1 MKKILLVL
9 IALSIIVL
17 SIPFSRAEALSV
29 HAESRK
35 IPERS
40 MSPKS
45 SDSHPSQT
53 YPIESP
59 DNLYPID
66 FPQTEGGFLLT
77 EPTTFE
83 SAPLFEPSNPDP
95 PVAQATINIGFEP
108 AIYIPNVDIT
118 LSWNIEH
125 LDLDPSSTYIL
136 RIHLPPYLEPASG
149 GQYNMLP
156 AGTLD
161 IPLTQTSG
169 TVDLK
174 NTENQENLDETIS
187 ILAELLVDNRS
198 MTSKFAGLP
207 SKGYTLTELQQI
219 SQNASQPP
227 LVALFAEDESDFSEL
242 LFSVHFP
249 QTQNEPI
256 YELSTPAIEVLAVD
270 SVTGENVETFDEQIE
285 ITYSYNRFNWEGKD
299 IQSLQLLRYDAEIEG
314 WIPLES
320 EVDADSQ
327 FVKTKTD
334 RVGIFNIDPSNWQ
347 AHLPPLLESYDISPF
362 TGAFSYQYPIQT
374 FAGPGGLK
382 PSLNLIYNSQTVD
395 QSHFGSSALY
405 KQASWVGMGWTLDTG
420 YITRDNNNTNSNPDD
435 DTFYINLS
443 GISGRLL
450 PIHRP
455 NSDSDLW
462 EYVLQDNPSEHVY
475 YEPVNNFWFLFS
487 GDGLIYTFGGPN
499 ATARL
504 GGSSCATDEG
514 GLKLPWKWGLIRV
527 ENQFGQSINY
537 TYVLDRK
544 GWSFRDYFQDNS
556 FYCYNH
562 IDIYPKQIT
571 YGSFKITFNVSGRHE
586 YRPEWT
592 HYRAQVNYSRV
603 RLDSID
609 LYVNNAKVKSY
620 ILKYAGN
627 YEGFNIVSPEHYWA
641 HNSKTNT
648 LIFIQEQGHW
658 ANGETQNL
666 NPVQFVHEDQKHIKL
681 INNGYQGAVRIE
693 YFKFKHNL
701 YRNSRFVVVKRQN
714 IDLTSNTVGTWTY
727 QYPPEGFKM
736 GTDIDQGSQNSNPY
750 TPAYQ
755 DFRGFATVYMIQH
768 NTNDTPPLQTK
779 YEFDQSYTLKG
790 RLLNQTV
797 SSNNLCY
804 SKTSNVYQNEILLPN
819 TSLAVEAL
827 RQYTDLNI
835 NWQRL
840 VSSTQYSYDG
850 ANCDNLET
858 EPHIATRASYQ
869 YPDLNTAW
877 VNRQLNPTQI
887 NGEVFDGYSWY
898 SQPSQLTERLTSRF
912 FQVGDR
918 HYYVNQIVKREAV
931 QVGNEVVRE
940 TIYEHHPN
948 FLLKSKAVWSSGTS
962 TNKLYNFEAY
972 VWNAQGQLHQSKVWQ
987 EYTDNPYC
995 LECRGT
1001 PTAITTYN
1009 YDATFPTQVAQQSI
1023 QTNGKTY
1030 TTQISYHS
1038 RLGLPTVQTDF
1049 NGVTSETSYDAL
1061 GRIISYRAPGEAHP
1075 TLVAHYY
1082 LNGSIEESDPHV
1094 RIQQQGMADLRISY
1108 NGFGQIKKET
1118 VLGAEIEGTPTNW
1131 VSKETKYDTLGRP
1144 EIEINAGLARKTEY
1158 DALGRVRLVERIAGT
1173 SFTPEQSYSYS
1184 LQSQDIDGINQF
1196 GWLKSVTDSN
1206 GNTHT
1211 SFTDAKGHVL
1221 YNAPPSGTGP
1231 AVKFEY
1237 DVLGQLIETN
1247 YGGAISSI
1255 EYNVAGQKI
1264 SMNDADMGLWTYRY
1278 DALGNLISQT
1288 DARGQTI
1295 ALSYDGLN
1303 RLVGKSFYID
1313 DVPNEPPI
1321 TYTYDEGIGQLG
1333 YRTRMTDA
1341 SGETHWT
1348 YDARGRMTSES
1359 KTILDLGI
1367 YTTQWQY
1374 DSQDRITSMTYPDG
1388 EVLYYSYL
1396 PQGGIKTVNSNR
1408 ASLLTNTLVD
1418 GHGRIRQSTY
1428 ADKNGDT
1435 DSPYIKNVYY
1445 HAWLGDAGRLSA
1457 MSASRTTATD
1467 SAWYLGLG
1475 LNYDGVGNITS
1486 LQDNMNGDGIE
1497 KQVQTFTY
1505 DALNRLVTA
1514 STSDVGEGQ
1523 YSQSYGYDPNTGNLS
1538 YKSDIGAYSYDA
1550 SRPHAVM
1557 YAGSYAFMYDANGN
1571 VTHRTPFIGLPDYH
1585 YIYNA
1590 ENKIIEI
1597 KKGGVTTRKFVYDG
1611 DGNRV
1616 VEELHEGFI
1625 PGQEEKTVFISNYYE
1640 ETIRGTSDSIQS
1652 LPDSPYKMYF
1662 PFVGGPDQLYARSYY
1677 YADGERIAMRHGQS
1691 YYYVFGDH
1699 LGSTTSIVERN
1710 TGRRVNYQ
1718 LYHPWGTTR
1727 YSSGEQATDYGY
1739 TGQMQV
1745 DDIYYYNARWYD
1757 PTLGRF
1763 MQADTIVPPHQG
1775 TQGFDRYAYVNNNPM
1790 RYTDPTGHCATNP
1803 YDQYE
1808 DYSCHKLA
1816 NDLSNYFADEST
1828 SKSYKE
1834 YALLDETELRKIYM
1848 ETSLPFE
1855 QVQKFTYRQ
1864 LLLVQDGIITDLE
1877 ALERIINFAEAEGGD
1892 RQNGAILMGAAF
1904 YRQELSLFNI
1914 PDYSYKHLK
1923 RDDEGDFGISG
1934 FSEKYYG
1941 VSTNTNQLEH
1951 FFGFAAIGAK
1961 TLNVIAKAGAW
1972 FHDRGADPGSRA
1984 DRKLGY
1990 LAIKWVKNPNYET
2003 SLLIKE
2009 LRGIQ

>member
-108 AIYIPNVDIT
+108 AIYIPGFDIT
-118 LSWNIEH
+118 LSWEIEN
-125 LDLDPSSTYIL
+125 LIIEPYSTYIL
-136 RIHLPPYLEPASG
+136 RLHLPPYLEPASG
-149 GQYNMLP
+149 GQYSMLP
-156 AGTLD
+156 KGTLD

-174 NTENQENLDETIS
+174 NTENPENLDETII
-187 ILAELLVDNRS
+187 ILAELLVDNS
-198 MTSKFAGLP
+198 SISSEFAGLP

-219 SQNASQPP
+219 SQNASEPP
-227 LVALFAEDESDFSEL
+227 LVVLIPEDESDFSDL
-242 LFSVHFP
+242 LFSVHLP

-285 ITYSYNRFNWEGKD
+285 ITYSYNRFDWEGKD

-334 RVGIFNIDPSNWQ
+334 KGGIFNIDPSNWQ

-374 FAGPGGLK
+374 FAGPGGLR

-395 QSHFGSSALY
+395 QSHSGPSALY

-420 YITRDNNNTNSNPDD
+420 YITRDNNDSNSDPDD
-435 DTFYINLS
+435 DTFFINLS

-450 PIHRP
+450 PIHKP
-455 NSDSDLW
+455 NNGTDLW

-487 GDGLIYTFGGPN
+487 GDGLIYTFGGQN

-504 GGSSCATDEG
+504 GGNSCPTDSG
-514 GLKLPWKWGLIRV
+514 GVKLPWKWGLIRV
-527 ENQFGQSINY
+527 ENQFGQSIDY
-537 TYVLDRK
+537 TYDVVRK
-544 GWSFRDYFQDNS
+544 GWSFRNYFQDDS
-556 FYCYNH
+556 VYCYNH
-562 IDIYPKQIT
+562 IDIYPEQIT
-571 YGSFKITFNVSGRHE
+571 YGSFKITFTVSDRHD

-592 HYRAQVNYSRV
+592 HYRSQVNFSRK

-714 IDLTSNTVGTWTY
+714 IDLTSNTVGTWSY

-858 EPHIATRASYQ
+858 EPHIATRVSYQ

-1009 YDATFPTQVAQQSI
+1009 YDATFPTQIAQQSI
-1023 QTNGKTY
+1023 QANGKTY
-1030 TTQISYHS
+1030 TTHTSYHAN
-1038 RLGLPTVQTDF
+1038 LGLPTVQTDF
-1049 NGVTSETSYDAL
+1049 NGVTSERNYDAL
-1061 GRIISYRAPGEAHP
+1061 GRIWFYLAPGDSHP
-1075 TLVAHYY
+1075 SFVAHYH
-1082 LNGSIEESDPHV
+1082 LDGTFEESDPHV

-1231 AVKFEY
+1231 AVIFEY

-1303 RLVGKSFYID
+1303 RLVGKSFFFD
-1313 DVPNEPPI
+1313 NDPNEPPI

-1333 YRTRMTDA
+1333 YRTKMTDA

-1359 KTILDLGI
+1359 KTIIDLGTYI
-1367 YTTQWQY
+1367 TQWQY
-1374 DSQDRITSMTYPDG
+1374 DSQDRVIRMTYPDG
-1388 EVLYYSYL
+1388 ENLANTYL
-1396 PQGGIKTVNSNR
+1396 PQGGIDKVETTSGKLLDGVKMNGNGLITQRVFSDQSGNSETAYLQKFCYLDWVNNAARLSFTEHFR
-1408 ASLLTNTLVD
+1408 SVTSGTPK
-1418 GHGRIRQSTY
+1418 H
-1428 ADKNGDT
+1428 
-1435 DSPYIKNVYY
+1435 Y
-1445 HAWLGDAGRLSA
+1445 HARIYG
-1457 MSASRTTATD
+1457 
-1467 SAWYLGLG
+1467 
-1475 LNYDGVGNITS
+1475 YDYVGNITS
-1486 LQDNMNGDGIE
+1486 LQENTNGE
-1497 KQVQTFTY
+1497 QVQTFTY

-1514 STSDVGEGQ
+1514 STSANGNGQ
-1523 YSQSYGYDPNTGNLS
+1523 YSQSYSYDPNTGNLAS
-1538 YKSDIGAYSYDA
+1538 KSDIGAYSYDA
-1550 SRPHAVM
+1550 SRPHAVTQVGTNQ
-1557 YAGSYAFMYDANGN
+1557 YQYDANGN
-1571 VTHRTPFIGLPDYH
+1571 MVRRSLNNGQTVYE
-1585 YIYNA
+1585 YVYNA
-1590 ENKIIEI
+1590 DNRIVEI
-1597 KKGGVTTRKFVYDG
+1597 KKNNVTARQMSYDG
-1611 DGNRV
+1611 DGNKIYEIV
-1616 VEELHEGFI
+1616 FDGFEADK
-1625 PGQEEKTVFISNYYE
+1625 PEKTYYVGNYYE
-1640 ETIRGTSDSIQS
+1640 HKIVGIK
-1652 LPDSPYKMYF
+1652 SP
-1662 PFVGGPDQLYARSYY
+1662 PDQLNAVTAEYMLYFPIVHQERETVVTSYY
-1677 YADGERIAMRHGQS
+1677 YADGERIAMKSDGIV
-1691 YYYVFGDH
+1691 YYLFSDH
-1699 LGSTTSIVERN
+1699 LGSTTSVVARD
-1710 TGRRVNYQ
+1710 TGEEISHQ

-1727 YSSGEQATDYGY
+1727 YSYNSSGEKITDYGY

-1757 PTLGRF
+1757 PMLGRF
-1763 MQADTIVPPHQG
+1763 MQADTLVPSHQG

-1904 YRQELSLFNI
+1904 YR
-1914 PDYSYKHLK
+1914 
-1923 RDDEGDFGISG
+1923 
-1934 FSEKYYG
+1934 
-1941 VSTNTNQLEH
+1941 
-1951 FFGFAAIGAK
+1951 
-1961 TLNVIAKAGAW
+1961 
-1972 FHDRGADPGSRA
+1972 
-1984 DRKLGY
+1984 
-1990 LAIKWVKNPNYET
+1990 
-2003 SLLIKE
+2003 
-2009 LRGIQ
+2009 